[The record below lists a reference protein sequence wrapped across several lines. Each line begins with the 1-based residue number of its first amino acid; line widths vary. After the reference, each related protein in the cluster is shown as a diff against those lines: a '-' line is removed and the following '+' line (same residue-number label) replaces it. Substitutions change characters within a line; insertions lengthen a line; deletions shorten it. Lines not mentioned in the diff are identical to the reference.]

1 MLEVLPF
8 NVLQTLAWLAANALK
23 DAVPVMA
30 TQQTMMEMVMTT
42 AVIAAHAVDTL
53 AVLDLLMLAIHVV
66 VDPVDMVD
74 LVDLDQDQASVVLEA
89 KVVVAPVD
97 ADPVEVHAAEAKVVM
112 PKELALTKKFAE
124 K

>member
-53 AVLDLLMLAIHVV
+53 AVLDLLVLAIHVV
-66 VDPVDMVD
+66 VDPVDM
-74 LVDLDQDQASVVLEA
+74 
-89 KVVVAPVD
+89 VAPVD

>member
-53 AVLDLLMLAIHVV
+53 AVLDLLVLAIHVV
-66 VDPVDMVD
+66 VYPVDM
-74 LVDLDQDQASVVLEA
+74 VDLDQDQASVVLEA
-89 KVVVAPVD
+89 AVVVAPVV
-97 ADPVEVHAAEAKVVM
+97 ADPV
-112 PKELALTKKFAE
+112 
-124 K
+124 